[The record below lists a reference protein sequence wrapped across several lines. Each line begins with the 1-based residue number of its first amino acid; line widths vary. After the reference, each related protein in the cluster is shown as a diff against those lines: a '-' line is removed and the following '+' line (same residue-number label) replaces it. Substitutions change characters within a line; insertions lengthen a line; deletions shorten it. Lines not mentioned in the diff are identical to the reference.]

1 MDEFYQANYNITKNS
16 GNLKSMVQ
24 SAANALGIQH
34 YVMSRL
40 TGTRFVGHRVEA
52 FNRLLNMWPAF
63 IAAYENC
70 LNDAANRTIHAKV
83 QGQLKNF
90 LSYKMLCLV
99 CTYLDVLEKITP
111 ASKVFEGEGLLAYE
125 VRPSIDYTLMELEE
139 CKESAG
145 KADEFLDSNLARFKL
160 REDTEGG
167 FSLSE
172 DYLKGGEV
180 SKKAADKR
188 AFMTY
193 NFKGMRHLR
202 KAE

>member
-1 MDEFYQANYNITKNS
+1 
-16 GNLKSMVQ
+16 
-24 SAANALGIQH
+24 
-34 YVMSRL
+34 
-40 TGTRFVGHRVEA
+40 
-52 FNRLLNMWPAF
+52 MWPAF

-90 LSYKMLCLV
+90 LSYKTLCLV

-125 VRPSIDYTLMELEE
+125 VRPSIDYTLIELEE

-145 KADEFLDSNLARFKL
+145 EADKFLDSHLARFKL
-160 REDTEGG
+160 REGTEGG
-167 FSLSE
+167 FSLSAE
-172 DYLKGGEV
+172 YLKDGEA
-180 SKKAADKR
+180 SKKAADKG

-193 NFKGMRHLR
+193 NFEGMRHLSNKSR
-202 KAE
+202 VKASKSNAKVIENLSSLLSDCFNDFRVGIYDQMAIFDPKN